1 MQPIILHIDINN
13 ESLIDW
19 LQNNKFIVHS
29 ELVRYSEKLI
39 KQNLKEVQ
47 AVIVSSLSENIVFV
61 IKEEDVKFTLQKAM
75 DYFLSVEEY
84 EQCSIINNLLILIDK
99 KGKTIYDSETIET
112 N

>member
-19 LQNNKFIVHS
+19 LQSNKFILHS

-39 KQNLKEVQ
+39 TQKLKEVQ
-47 AVIVSSLSENIVFV
+47 AVIVSSFSENIVFV

-75 DYFLSVEEY
+75 DYFLSIEEY
-84 EQCSIINNLLILIDK
+84 EQCSIINDLFILIENNK
-99 KGKTIYDSETIET
+99 KNESKTIKIDR
-112 N
+112 

>member
-19 LQNNKFIVHS
+19 LQSNKFIIHS

-84 EQCSIINNLLILIDK
+84 EQCSIINDLFILIGNKEKNESRPIKIDR
-99 KGKTIYDSETIET
+99 
-112 N
+112 